1 MNLDTFP
8 PSFPRICT
16 DGGLLS
22 ANPSDRGGSWAWL
35 RIEHDEIVSHASGW
49 VRATDMPEGT
59 VSSNQMEFLAVLRA
73 FQSLEDGEIV
83 VVISDSDVTLSRWT
97 GDGRF
102 GYAGIPDE
110 WRRGMN
116 DELRRCGG
124 LFWHQIAGHPAVRP
138 SPVDGLTDLERGR
151 KLKRDG
157 SAGLPVSKWNIEA
170 DRLCT
175 EQANLGNLVLRIE
188 AEAHTNIRISEGA

>member
-1 MNLDTFP
+1 MDTFP
-8 PSFPRICT
+8 PSLPRLCT

-22 ANPSDRGGSWAWL
+22 ANPSDLGGSWAFV
-35 RIEHDEIVSHASGW
+35 RVERDEMISHGAGW
-49 VRATDMPEGT
+49 VRASEMPEGT

-73 FQSLEDGEIV
+73 FQSLSDGEIV

-110 WRRGMN
+110 WRRGM
-116 DELRRCGG
+116 EWEIRRCGG
-124 LFWHQIAGHPAVRP
+124 LFWHQIAGHPSTARP
-138 SPVDGLTDLERGR
+138 SKVDGLTDLERGR
-151 KLKRDG
+151 KIKKDG

-175 EQANLGNLVLRIE
+175 EQANLGNLILRIE
-188 AEAHTNIRISEGA
+188 AEHHTNIRISEGA